1 MTSIKVKLRASNS
14 ADSTGTVYYQVIHE
28 RKVRHLATPYTL
40 LRSEWN
46 ERRSAPGVSADS
58 GRNRT
63 LSWYRE
69 CISRDVERIRRITGY
84 LEARPLV
91 FTADD
96 IIDEFKL
103 FRLTY
108 SVGSYT
114 RSLIDLM
121 HRHEKKRTAET
132 YMCALRSFMK
142 FRNNCDLTLDALS
155 AEIVESYE
163 AALRKRGNTPNTT
176 SFYMRILRAVHNR
189 AVDEGAIEDER
200 PFRHVYT
207 GVEKTVKRALPLP
220 LIRKMKHL
228 DLSANPA
235 TEYARDMFLM
245 SFYLRGMSFIDLP
258 FLRKKDLAD
267 GRIVYRR
274 RKTGQTLH
282 IGWTPEMQSLIDK
295 YSESGSEYLL
305 PILAGDVADKRKAY
319 RNAAYRINRHLKKVG
334 ARLGLKIPLTMYCA
348 RHSWASAAKTKGIPL
363 GVISEGMGHDSE
375 TTTRIYLASLESSVV
390 DKANSIILNSL

>member
-69 CISRDVERIRRITGY
+69 CISRDVERIRRIIRD
-84 LEARPLV
+84 LEARTLV

-142 FRNNCDLTLDALS
+142 FCNNCDLTLDALS

-176 SFYMRILRAVHNR
+176 SFYMRPSTTEPSTRVQLRTNAPSATCTR
-189 AVDEGAIEDER
+189 ESKR
-200 PFRHVYT
+200 P
-207 GVEKTVKRALPLP
+207 
-220 LIRKMKHL
+220 
-228 DLSANPA
+228 
-235 TEYARDMFLM
+235 
-245 SFYLRGMSFIDLP
+245 
-258 FLRKKDLAD
+258 
-267 GRIVYRR
+267 
-274 RKTGQTLH
+274 
-282 IGWTPEMQSLIDK
+282 
-295 YSESGSEYLL
+295 
-305 PILAGDVADKRKAY
+305 
-319 RNAAYRINRHLKKVG
+319 
-334 ARLGLKIPLTMYCA
+334 
-348 RHSWASAAKTKGIPL
+348 
-363 GVISEGMGHDSE
+363 
-375 TTTRIYLASLESSVV
+375 
-390 DKANSIILNSL
+390 